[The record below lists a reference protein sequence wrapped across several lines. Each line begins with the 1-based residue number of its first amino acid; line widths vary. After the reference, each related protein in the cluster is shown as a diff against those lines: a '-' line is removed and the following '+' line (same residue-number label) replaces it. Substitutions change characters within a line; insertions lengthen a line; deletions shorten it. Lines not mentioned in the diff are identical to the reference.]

1 VSRLGNQRGSNA
13 GRAAAILLLAAVAVI
28 AGGVVWLIVEW
39 QRPYQ
44 GFARDGVFVEIPRGL
59 SNSAIA
65 RRLAENG
72 VVRSRLAFDALCRWK
87 SPATLQAG
95 EYFFERP
102 TAPAEV
108 FRKLAAGRVF
118 VHVVTVPE
126 GKTIREI
133 AELMEREGLT
143 SRAAFLAAA
152 SDASAVRDLAPNAR
166 NLEGFLFPETYQFPR
181 RVTPERVVEVMVKR
195 FREVWAKLQKERG
208 AAGEGSV
215 SAVVTLA
222 SLVEKETRV
231 AEERP
236 LVAGVFQNRLKR
248 GMALQCDPTVI
259 YALEQA
265 NIYDGSLHARDLHFK
280 SPYNTYRY
288 PGLPPGPIAS
298 PGEASLRAAV
308 NPPKVD
314 YFYFVANA
322 EGGHFFSST
331 LAEHNRNVL
340 RFRRLQAQNGRNDA
354 AKTSARGAPQRNPR

>member
-1 VSRLGNQRGSNA
+1 MA
-13 GRAAAILLLAAVAVI
+13 
-28 AGGVVWLIVEW
+28 EW

-72 VVRSRLAFDALCRWK
+72 VVRSRRAFEVLCRWK

-95 EYFFERP
+95 EYFFDRP
-102 TAPAEV
+102 ATPADV

-126 GKTIREI
+126 GKTIKEI
-133 AELMEREGLT
+133 AELMEREGLA
-143 SRAAFLAAA
+143 SRTAFLAAA

-181 RVTPERVVEVMVKR
+181 RVTPERIVEVMVKR
-195 FREVWAKLQKERG
+195 FREVWGKLQKETG
-208 AAGEGSV
+208 AAGTESV
-215 SAVVTLA
+215 TAVVTLA

-236 LVAGVFQNRLKR
+236 LVAGVFLNRLKR
-248 GMALQCDPTVI
+248 RIALQCDPTVI

-265 NIYDGSLHARDLHFK
+265 NLYDGSLNSRDLHFK

-288 PGLPPGPIAS
+288 PGLPPGPIAN
-298 PGEASLRAAV
+298 PGEAALRAAAK
-308 NPPKVD
+308 PPQVD

-331 LAEHNRNVL
+331 LAEHNRNVS
-340 RFRRLQAQNGRNDA
+340 RYRRLQAENGRSDA
-354 AKTSARGAPQRNPR
+354 AKSGARGTPQRNPR